1 MWNWSPR
8 NCGGK
13 RAGNWHSH
21 SQSPIMV
28 FLLPRVSDGHFLPTN
43 DQSKPCETA
52 NAFQPSAQ
60 AAFLLGRVC
69 ITSTSRSSGRPRDH
83 RSSEHL
89 RVVRS
94 NADSFNRDINFAKSK
109 GRFRQILLVC
119 VSFCPF
125 LKIAVGGGPSV
136 GARHVPG
143 NPMLMAIGQCIV
155 GNRPGRFEPR
165 VVKLRRDQYKK
176 MMKPRNELR
185 KRLERHD
192 NSFE

>member
-1 MWNWSPR
+1 MWNWPPR

-21 SQSPIMV
+21 SQSSIMV

-125 LKIAVGGGPSV
+125 LKIAVGAVAKNRRTGRVCNLVIFSD
-136 GARHVPG
+136 
-143 NPMLMAIGQCIV
+143 NIV
-155 GNRPGRFEPR
+155 CVQKESIQLHP
-165 VVKLRRDQYKK
+165 
-176 MMKPRNELR
+176 
-185 KRLERHD
+185 
-192 NSFE
+192 